1 MKSKVST
8 KERIL
13 EAALELFTRDGATEV
28 TTHQIAA
35 ACGISAGNLYYHFR
49 NKEEIIRALF
59 AQALQ
64 RHEAQK
70 ASQPASGEFGDR
82 EVALQ
87 FLRDFNWRYRFFKRE
102 LPALLRRD
110 PQLRAE
116 FLAFQKQHLEEL
128 RKSFGAGAAQGVLRP
143 LSEKDSGMLVEVIWL
158 VSLCWPTY
166 VEVSGGKTTRE
177 GIDRAADVLDWL
189 VESIAGLA
197 APPKGRKQS

>member
-1 MKSKVST
+1 MRAKVST

-35 ACGISAGNLYYHFR
+35 ACGMSPGNLYYHFQ
-49 NKEEIIRALF
+49 NKEDIIRALF

-70 ASQPASGEFGDR
+70 ALQAASGGLGDR
-82 EVALQ
+82 AVALQ

-102 LPALLRRD
+102 LPALLQRD

-116 FLAFQKQHLEEL
+116 FHTFQRQHLEEL
-128 RKSFGAGAAQGVLRP
+128 RNSLRAAAGQGVLRP
-143 LSEKDSGMLVEVIWL
+143 LSERDSGLLVEVIWL

-166 VEVSGGKTTRE
+166 IEVSGRKTTRE
-177 GIDRAADVLDWL
+177 GIDRAAEVLDWL
-189 VESIAGLA
+189 VESIAGQE
-197 APPKGRKQS
+197 PPRKREKQP